1 MSLSNILSL
10 LDSSYKRYTSMHKIH
25 NKNAMTHLSFYW
37 LPENREL
44 IEKGIESEFASF
56 LESSID
62 SGKITLPPIPE
73 VVTQIQK
80 LCSSDSTT
88 VMDVADCL
96 VEDPGLPATVIRVA
110 NSVIF
115 NRRNIQC
122 TEVITAVS
130 RLGIVRV
137 RDIVTAQAIEQL
149 KNSVNL
155 SKECN
160 QILRQSAHVS
170 KELAATMVM
179 VSKEFRQADSNEYQ
193 HLSSD
198 KALLTGL
205 LADIGLFCIV
215 NEYYLYLENGNYL
228 DSELALRIFSTL
240 CPAASRLVLEKWGF
254 DTDFIDVAMNQ
265 NSQSLDVDVSY
276 LDVARIANHILM
288 FRRKDKN
295 IDEHTVEVDITGAD
309 ILYNLT
315 NLSDIEFRNKIQEL
329 IRASGL

>member
-1 MSLSNILSL
+1 
-10 LDSSYKRYTSMHKIH
+10 
-25 NKNAMTHLSFYW
+25 MTHLSFYW
-37 LPENREL
+37 LPENRAL
-44 IEKGIESEFASF
+44 IEKGIETEFASF
-56 LESSID
+56 IESSID

-73 VVTQIQK
+73 VVTKIQQ
-80 LCSSDSTT
+80 LCTQDSTT
-88 VMDVADCL
+88 AMDVADCL
-96 VEDPGLPATVIRVA
+96 VEDPGLTAAVIRIA

-160 QILRQSAHVS
+160 QILRQSATTS

-179 VSKEFRQADSNEYQ
+179 VTKEFRKTESDDYL
-193 HLSSD
+193 HLVSD

-228 DSELALRIFSTL
+228 DSELALRIFSAL
-240 CPAASRLVLEKWGF
+240 CPAASRLVLTKWGF
-254 DTDFIDVAMNQ
+254 DADFIDVAMNQ
-265 NSQSLDVDVSY
+265 NQHNTDFDVSY
-276 LDVARIANHILM
+276 LDVARIAHHILM
-288 FRRKDKN
+288 FRRNDEN
-295 IDEHTVEVDITGAD
+295 IDDHTVEVDVTGAD

-315 NLSDIEFRNKIQEL
+315 NLSDSEFRNKIQEL

>member
-1 MSLSNILSL
+1 
-10 LDSSYKRYTSMHKIH
+10 
-25 NKNAMTHLSFYW
+25 MTHLSFYW
-37 LPENREL
+37 LPENRAL
-44 IEKGIESEFASF
+44 IEKGIQSEFAAF
-56 LESSID
+56 LESSIE

-73 VVTQIQK
+73 VVTKIQR
-80 LCSSDSTT
+80 LCSLDSTT

-96 VEDPGLPATVIRVA
+96 VEDPGLTAAVIRIA

-122 TEVITAVS
+122 TEVVTAVS

-160 QILRQSAHVS
+160 RVLRQSAYTS

-179 VSKEFRQADSNEYQ
+179 VTKEFRQTQSPDYA
-193 HLSSD
+193 HLIAD

-205 LADIGLFCIV
+205 LADIGLFCLV
-215 NEYYLYLENGNYL
+215 HEYYLYLEKGNYL
-228 DSELALRIFSTL
+228 DSELALRIFNAL
-240 CPAASRLVLEKWGF
+240 CPVASRMVLEKWGF
-254 DTDFIDVAMNQ
+254 DSDFIDVATNQ
-265 NSQSLDVDVSY
+265 NSQNLDVEVSY

-288 FRRKDKN
+288 FRRKDEN
-295 IDEHTVEVDITGAD
+295 IDEHEVEVDITGAD

-315 NLSDIEFRNKIQEL
+315 NLSDSEFHTKVQEL
-329 IRASGL
+329 IRACGL